1 MGRNDE
7 IMKRSETLYGYSTLV
22 SKVRVNE
29 ENGMVRADAIQ
40 EAINECVRLGILTE
54 YLEKYASEVSNMLL
68 QEWILE
74 DAQAVWLKDGIEQ
87 GLLMAGERYEP
98 MLAENKVVLAEKD
111 AEIAKLR
118 ALIKKLLESGIPID
132 DIILATGLTCEE
144 IEQLI
149 KADDTQAR

>member
-1 MGRNDE
+1 VNIGRNDE

-22 SKVRVNE
+22 SMVRANE

-40 EAINECVRLGILTE
+40 SAINECVKLGILTE
-54 YLEKYASEVSNMLL
+54 YLGKYASEVSNMLL
-68 QEWILE
+68 QEWNLE
-74 DAQAVWLKDGIEQ
+74 DAQVVWLNDGIEQ
-87 GLLMAGERYEP
+87 GAMMTREKYEP
-98 MLAENKVVLAEKD
+98 IIAEKD